1 MLVALN
7 DDACIVLLG
16 FACFKRV
23 FHFFKASSS
32 NFIFVHKPPPPS
44 SNGEK
49 VCMCVRACVCLRA
62 RACVCVSVC
71 LSVCFF
77 VFSRQRYRVND
88 ILKFC
93 MSPPFSLSG
102 GRFVPITAA
111 PTHSI
116 DTSRPQ
122 DSFELNGSGSPLRGT
137 LIINQTT
144 IITTVM
150 TTTTSSRA
158 ISATTPLIFL
168 NFSFSLSRL
177 LATAVILACW
187 RVCQCASRCKS
198 QQKSQTLQLHQIS
211 VPQTLLWLFC

>member
-1 MLVALN
+1 MMLALFCS
-7 DDACIVLLG
+7 ALLVLN
-16 FACFKRV
+16 V
-23 FHFFKASSS
+23 FS
-32 NFIFVHKPPPPS
+32 IFLKPPRRTS
-44 SNGEK
+44 SLFTNRPRPLPMVRK
-49 VCMCVRACVCLRA
+49 CVCACVPA

-71 LSVCFF
+71 LSLSVFF